1 LHDDS
6 NTGDITIMKKPFNY
20 PDWRPQK
27 EYRVIIQWRYKGS
40 KLIWIEASTLRCG
53 DLHVA
58 CTVIDV
64 KSVYGRE
71 RVLVTPVAGAGE
83 RWVELTSLVLVGRTD
98 VNRVMGR

>member
-1 LHDDS
+1 
-6 NTGDITIMKKPFNY
+6 MKTATQMIPALN
-20 PDWRPQK
+20 QT
-27 EYRVIIQWRYKGS
+27 V
-40 KLIWIEASTLRCG
+40 TLRCG

>member
-40 KLIWIEASTLRCG
+40 KLIWIEASSR
-53 DLHVA
+53 A
-58 CTVIDV
+58 EARRIAE
-64 KSVYGRE
+64 RE
-71 RVLVTPVAGAGE
+71 YPSANAYLVTGE
-83 RWVELTSLVLVGRTD
+83 VYA
-98 VNRVMGR
+98 